1 MKFEEAISKLEKI
14 VDQMEKG
21 DLTLDQAL
29 KKYEEGIRLSRLCTK
44 ALDEARKKIEIVEEG
59 KDGTMKLEPFEAGG
73 KSEDTAELF

>member
-29 KKYEEGIRLSRLCTK
+29 KKYEEGIKLSLICTK
-44 ALDEARKKIEIVEEG
+44 VLEDARKKIEIVAKG
-59 KDGTMKLEPFEAGG
+59 KDGAVKLEPFETAGENKNSG
-73 KSEDTAELF
+73 ELF